1 MIIDG
6 RMLDKNFFASGCSR
20 YISEML
26 QVIRMNESGIEICF
40 LESSFSR
47 REIKPDVLLTIGGIP
62 SPLIRK
68 LPVPSLLWLP
78 GMEEKDFSK
87 KRYFQRFRR
96 KLPGVYKQA
105 KYILVDSEKNKN
117 ILLQQESLPHSEI
130 IVIPHVGDENC
141 YPSLLGE
148 KERLKMQY
156 AGGKDYFLVIQTD
169 SLILYGMELMK
180 AFSQFKKRQ
189 GSGMQLVIAGISG
202 KADRKFLKKLDSFK
216 YRNEIHIYNNLDEP
230 ELKKIISSAYILLQT
245 VEDMD
250 MMLNAFRMDVPVLLN
265 EKNGQ
270 HEATGAALK
279 TRFDN
284 YAELAGQLSLLYTN
298 EYFRNELI
306 EKARAIAAKSS
317 RENQVKQFWN
327 AVRMAMER
335 N

>member
-6 RMLDKNFFASGCSR
+6 RMLDRNIFASGCSR

-26 QVIRMNESGIEICF
+26 QAIQKNESGIEICF
-40 LESSFSR
+40 LERSFSR
-47 REIKPDVLLTIGGIP
+47 GEINPDVLLTIGGIP
-62 SPLIRK
+62 SRLIGK
-68 LPVPSLLWLP
+68 LHVPSLLWLP

-96 KLPGVYKQA
+96 KLPGVYKRA

-117 ILLQQESLPHSEI
+117 NLLRQDSPPHSEI

-141 YPSLLGE
+141 YPSPLVE

-156 AGGKDYFLVIQTD
+156 AGGKDYFLVVQTD
-169 SLILYGMELMK
+169 SLILHGIELLK

-189 GSGMQLVIAGISG
+189 GSGMQLVIAVKSG
-202 KADRKFLKKLDSFK
+202 KTDRKFLKELDSFK
-216 YRNEIHIYNNLDEP
+216 YRKEVHIYNKLDEP

-250 MMLNAFRMDVPVLLN
+250 MTLNAFRMAVPVLLN
-265 EKNGQ
+265 GKNEQ
-270 HEATGAALK
+270 NEAAGAVLK

-284 YAELAGQLSLLYTN
+284 YSELAEQLSLLYTN
-298 EYFRNELI
+298 EYFRNEWI
-306 EKARAIAAKSS
+306 EKGRAIATKSN
-317 RENQVKQFWN
+317 RENQVKQFWS
-327 AVRMAMER
+327 AVRIATER